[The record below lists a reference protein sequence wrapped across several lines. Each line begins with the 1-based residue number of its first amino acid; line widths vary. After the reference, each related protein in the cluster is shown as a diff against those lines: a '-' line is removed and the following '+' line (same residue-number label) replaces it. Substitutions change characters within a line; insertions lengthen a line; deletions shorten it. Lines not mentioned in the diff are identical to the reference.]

1 MTALANGIRRNY
13 SNESSR
19 GDYADRTETLL
30 HAAVSFIDVRGKE
43 LQRRPLERAG
53 RAPPSLV
60 YYGGRL
66 LRLGQR

>member
-1 MTALANGIRRNY
+1 MK
-13 SNESSR
+13 SSS

-30 HAAVSFIDVRGKE
+30 HEAVSFIDVSGKE
-43 LQRRPLERAG
+43 LQRRPLVRAG

-60 YYGGRL
+60 YYGGSL